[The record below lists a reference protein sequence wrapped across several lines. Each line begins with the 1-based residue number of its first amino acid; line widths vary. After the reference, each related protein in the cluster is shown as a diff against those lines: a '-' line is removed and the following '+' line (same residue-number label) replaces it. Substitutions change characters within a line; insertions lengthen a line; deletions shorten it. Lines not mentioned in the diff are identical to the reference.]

1 MKIGIFAGSFDPI
14 TRGHE
19 DVVLKAMPLFDEIII
34 AIGENFD
41 KKSSFSLEDRKR
53 WISNTFADYP
63 KVKVISY
70 ERLTVDVCKKLNI
83 GYIIRGLRN
92 TLDFEYESLM
102 AEANKRLNPD
112 VDTVFF
118 LSAPNLRF
126 ISSTLVRDVLKNGGD
141 VSDFVPKNSGF
152 YEK

>member
-1 MKIGIFAGSFDPI
+1 MKIGFFAGSFDPI

-34 AIGENFD
+34 AIGENFE
-41 KKSSFSLEDRKR
+41 KKSAFPIEDRMR
-53 WISNTFADYP
+53 WIENTFADYP

-70 ERLTVDVCKKLNI
+70 DGLTVDICKKMNV

-92 TLDFEYESLM
+92 TLDFEYESLL

-112 VDTVFF
+112 VNTVFF
-118 LSAPNLRF
+118 LSDPNIRF

-141 VSDFVPKNSGF
+141 VSNFVPIKSGF